1 MEQKKILWI
10 IASVGV
16 FLLVVMGAALIINRP
31 AQAVEPALASL
42 QSPNDTWIMP
52 PATEPASQASATEET
67 GSFQTQGQ
75 LVDGADAA
83 VPGEPAGSEGT
94 MVDTMTVYSGTT
106 NVYGTAGTT
115 TIDLN
120 SLKEAVQQAAITA
133 TNQAGAS
140 AVASGSSS
148 AAAQAP
154 AAETTKPVSSPTKS
168 AASSPAKPVVS
179 SPAKSASTAN
189 AAPAKST
196 NKLVDQ
202 FWVQVASVTN
212 KNNAEAA
219 RAALAANKIE
229 SEIFTHNADDG
240 KLYYRLRVGPYT
252 TRTEAEYWKGRIAL
266 IDEFADT
273 QSYITNSTAKKQ

>member
-75 LVDGADAA
+75 LVGDAA

-94 MVDTMTVYSGTT
+94 KVDTMTVYSGTT
-106 NVYGTAGTT
+106 NVYGAAGTT

-120 SLKEAVQQAAITA
+120 SLKEAVQQATVTA
-133 TNQAGAS
+133 TNQAGAT
-140 AVASGSSS
+140 AVASGNAST
-148 AAAQAP
+148 AAQAP
-154 AAETTKPVSSPTKS
+154 AAEATKPVASTPKP
-168 AASSPAKPVVS
+168 AASTSKA
-179 SPAKSASTAN
+179 AAASTTKAT
-189 AAPAKST
+189 AKAESAKST

>member
-75 LVDGADAA
+75 LVGDAA

-94 MVDTMTVYSGTT
+94 KVDTMTVYSGTT
-106 NVYGTAGTT
+106 NVYGAAGTT

-120 SLKEAVQQAAITA
+120 SLKEAVQQATVTA
-133 TNQAGAS
+133 TNQAGAT
-140 AVASGSSS
+140 AVASGSAST
-148 AAAQAP
+148 AAQAP
-154 AAETTKPVSSPTKS
+154 AAEATKPVASTPKPAASTSKAA
-168 AASSPAKPVVS
+168 AASSTKATAKAES
-179 SPAKSASTAN
+179 
-189 AAPAKST
+189 AKST

-266 IDEFADT
+266 IDEFADA

>member
-75 LVDGADAA
+75 LVGDAA
-83 VPGEPAGSEGT
+83 VPGEPAGAEGT

-154 AAETTKPVSSPTKS
+154 AAETTKPVSSPTK
-168 AASSPAKPVVS
+168 PVVS
-179 SPAKSASTAN
+179 SPAKSASTAK

-266 IDEFADT
+266 IDEFADA

>member
-1 MEQKKILWI
+1 
-10 IASVGV
+10 
-16 FLLVVMGAALIINRP
+16 
-31 AQAVEPALASL
+31 
-42 QSPNDTWIMP
+42 
-52 PATEPASQASATEET
+52 
-67 GSFQTQGQ
+67 
-75 LVDGADAA
+75 
-83 VPGEPAGSEGT
+83 

-106 NVYGTAGTT
+106 NVYGAAGTT

-120 SLKEAVQQAAITA
+120 SLKEAVQQATVTA
-133 TNQAGAS
+133 TNQAGAT
-140 AVASGSSS
+140 AVASGSAST
-148 AAAQAP
+148 AAQAP
-154 AAETTKPVSSPTKS
+154 AAEATKPVASTPKP
-168 AASSPAKPVVS
+168 AASTSKA
-179 SPAKSASTAN
+179 AAASTTKAT
-189 AAPAKST
+189 AKAESAKST

-266 IDEFADT
+266 IDEFADA

>member
-52 PATEPASQASATEET
+52 PVTDPTPQASAAE
-67 GSFQTQGQ
+67 GAGDFQTQGQ
-75 LVDGADAA
+75 LVGESA
-83 VPGEPAGSEGT
+83 VPNQALGPEGNV
-94 MVDTMTVYSGTT
+94 VDTMTVYSGTT
-106 NVYGTAGTT
+106 NVYGTAGAT

-120 SLKEAVQQAAITA
+120 SLKEAVQQAAVTA
-133 TNQAGAS
+133 TNQAGAA
-140 AVASGSSS
+140 AVASGSAS
-148 AAAQAP
+148 AAAQAS
-154 AAETTKPVSSPTKS
+154 AAEATKPVASTTTS
-168 AASSPAKPVVS
+168 AAA
-179 SPAKSASTAN
+179 SPAKSASAAKS
-189 AAPAKST
+189 AAPSTATAASAKST

-273 QSYITNSTAKKQ
+273 ESYITNSTAKKQ

>member
-52 PATEPASQASATEET
+52 PVTAPAPQASATE
-67 GSFQTQGQ
+67 GAGDLQTQGQ
-75 LVDGADAA
+75 LVDGTS
-83 VPGEPAGSEGT
+83 VPNQTVGTEGNA
-94 MVDTMTVYSGTT
+94 VDTMTVYSGTT

-120 SLKEAVQQAAITA
+120 SLKEAVQQATITA
-133 TNQAGAS
+133 TNQAGAA
-140 AVASGSSS
+140 AVSSGSSG

-154 AAETTKPVSSPTKS
+154 AAEATKPVAAAKPAASSTAKSTSTAKS
-168 AASSPAKPVVS
+168 AAP
-179 SPAKSASTAN
+179 STAK
-189 AAPAKST
+189 AEPAKST

>member
-52 PATEPASQASATEET
+52 PATEPVPQASATEEA
-67 GSFQTQGQ
+67 GNFQTQGQ
-75 LVDGADAA
+75 LVDGAAAA
-83 VPGEPAGSEGT
+83 VPGGPAGAERN

-106 NVYGTAGTT
+106 NVYGAAGTT

-120 SLKEAVQQAAITA
+120 GLKEAVQQATITA
-133 TNQAGAS
+133 TNQAGAT
-140 AVASGSSS
+140 AVASGSAS

-154 AAETTKPVSSPTKS
+154 AAEATKPVASTPKPATSTSKPA
-168 AASSPAKPVVS
+168 AASTTKATAK
-179 SPAKSASTAN
+179 AEST
-189 AAPAKST
+189 KST
-196 NKLVDQ
+196 NKLADQ

-219 RAALAANKIE
+219 REALAANKIE

-266 IDEFADT
+266 IDEFADA

>member
-75 LVDGADAA
+75 LVGDAA

-94 MVDTMTVYSGTT
+94 KVDTMTVYSGTT
-106 NVYGTAGTT
+106 NVYGAAGTT

-120 SLKEAVQQAAITA
+120 SLKEAVQQATVTA
-133 TNQAGAS
+133 TNQAGAT
-140 AVASGSSS
+140 AVASGSAST
-148 AAAQAP
+148 AAQAP
-154 AAETTKPVSSPTKS
+154 AAEATKPVASTPKP
-168 AASSPAKPVVS
+168 AASTSKA
-179 SPAKSASTAN
+179 AAASTTKAAAK

-266 IDEFADT
+266 IDEFADA

>member
-75 LVDGADAA
+75 LVGDAA
-83 VPGEPAGSEGT
+83 VPGEPAGAEGT

-154 AAETTKPVSSPTKS
+154 AAETTKSVSSPT
-168 AASSPAKPVVS
+168 KPVVS
-179 SPAKSASTAN
+179 SPAKSASTAK

-266 IDEFADT
+266 IDEFADA

>member
-75 LVDGADAA
+75 LVGDAA

-94 MVDTMTVYSGTT
+94 KVDTMTVYSGTT
-106 NVYGTAGTT
+106 NVYGAAGTT

-120 SLKEAVQQAAITA
+120 SLKEAVQQATVTA
-133 TNQAGAS
+133 TNQAGAT
-140 AVASGSSS
+140 AVASGNAST
-148 AAAQAP
+148 AAQAP
-154 AAETTKPVSSPTKS
+154 AAEATKPVASTPKP
-168 AASSPAKPVVS
+168 AASTSKVA
-179 SPAKSASTAN
+179 AASTTKAT
-189 AAPAKST
+189 AKAESAKST

>member
-75 LVDGADAA
+75 LVGDAA

-94 MVDTMTVYSGTT
+94 KVDTMTVYSGTT
-106 NVYGTAGTT
+106 NVYGAAGTT

-179 SPAKSASTAN
+179 SPAKSASTAK